1 MDIISMI
8 KCMCKYK
15 IKGIYNDLS
24 MHLINLCNFEYPAWT
39 HLYQIGTL
47 YFLYVLD
54 L

>member
-24 MHLINLCNFEYPAWT
+24 MHLINIIKFYSYVWNLSNFSIIFTSYS
-39 HLYQIGTL
+39 Y
-47 YFLYVLD
+47 Y
-54 L
+54 